1 MSLIAKICVS
11 IICHREDG
19 KILMVEESRDGNLTI
34 NLPTGAVEENENFEM
49 AASRELLEETGLYPM
64 DMCYLGNTVLKK
76 HPATKEADA
85 SKDPAYL
92 TFVYSVSADMCQSNK
107 LIWPYST
114 AIYAKINDVD
124 VVAAKWMSVPEIYAA
139 RHLWRNNLI
148 IPKIEMLIHNKK
160 IKHFKNINLYHEAT
174 F

>member
-19 KILMVEESRDGNLTI
+19 KILMVEENRNGKITI

-76 HPATKEADA
+76 HPATKEAGA
-85 SKDPAYL
+85 SKDPAYV
-92 TFVYSVSADMCQSNK
+92 TFVYSVLADMCQSNK
-107 LIWPYST
+107 LI
-114 AIYAKINDVD
+114 
-124 VVAAKWMSVPEIYAA
+124 
-139 RHLWRNNLI
+139 
-148 IPKIEMLIHNKK
+148 
-160 IKHFKNINLYHEAT
+160 
-174 F
+174 